1 MVYPFYQLDKNMKK
15 YTTLFAVSTL
25 VLPFVASAQLT
36 RTEDLILAVMNIVDF
51 LIILVA
57 AISLLAFMW
66 GLAKFIFKVG
76 GDEGAIEEGKNLMK
90 WGLIALFVML
100 SVWGI
105 IRFFQGELGLTEN
118 SPIDITNLI

>member
-1 MVYPFYQLDKNMKK
+1 MKK
-15 YTTLFAVSTL
+15 YIPLFALTL
-25 VLPFVASAQLT
+25 VAPLLASAQLT
-36 RTEDLILAVMNIVDF
+36 RTEDLILAVMNIVEF
-51 LIILVA
+51 LIILVVA
-57 AISLLAFMW
+57 VALLAFMW

-105 IRFFQGELGLTEN
+105 IRFFQGELGITNN
-118 SPIDITNLI
+118 SPIDITNILTD